1 MYLLDP
7 LHFCVFI
14 FYLLKVFYLYLY
26 DIISLIQRKQLKK
39 SILLIK
45 VIFIT
50 LIFTGCELDS
60 IFGPSKKE
68 LELQQAQLELKAKE
82 LKFNQ
87 LLQQQQLEQS
97 HLINLKKTDAKIAND
112 IALNST
118 KKELEL
124 AKIQSTLEK
133 EKYELKKFQ
142 LEVKS
147 KEKNLEFDLLKQENN
162 NTLSSQKYLI
172 AIASFLIVVFT
183 YALFTYFNN
192 RRKDKLRAYQD
203 NLNKYFQEKE
213 NKAKVEIASK
223 ILDTIASGKLNAEQE
238 SRLIS
243 SISGDSKNT
252 QANLLGAQK
261 FQNSH
266 NDNKVEVIHDIDD
279 IKKKV

>member
-1 MYLLDP
+1 M
-7 LHFCVFI
+7 
-14 FYLLKVFYLYLY
+14 
-26 DIISLIQRKQLKK
+26 
-39 SILLIK
+39 
-45 VIFIT
+45 
-50 LIFTGCELDS
+50 FTGCELNS
-60 IFGPSKKE
+60 IFGPSKQE
-68 LELQQAQLELKAKE
+68 LDLQRAQLALKEKE

-87 LLQQQQLEQS
+87 LLQTQQLEQA
-97 HLINLKKTDAKIAND
+97 HLLNIKKIDAKIAND

-133 EKYELKKFQ
+133 EKYELQKFK

-172 AIASFLIVVFT
+172 AIVSFLIVIFT

-203 NLNKYFQEKE
+203 NLNKYFKEKE

-238 SRLIS
+238 NRLIS
-243 SISGDSKNT
+243 SLSGDSRNT
-252 QANLLGAQK
+252 QASLLS
-261 FQNSH
+261 NTEE
-266 NDNKVEVIHDIDD
+266 NKVEIIHDIDD
-279 IKKKV
+279 IKRDKKN

>member
-1 MYLLDP
+1 M
-7 LHFCVFI
+7 
-14 FYLLKVFYLYLY
+14 
-26 DIISLIQRKQLKK
+26 KK
-39 SILLIK
+39 SILFINIILIT
-45 VIFIT
+45 F
-50 LIFTGCELDS
+50 IFTGCELNS
-60 IFGPSKKE
+60 IFGPSKQE
-68 LELQQAQLELKAKE
+68 LDLQRAQLELKEKE

-87 LLQQQQLEQS
+87 LLQTQQLEQA
-97 HLINLKKTDAKIAND
+97 HLLNIKKTDAKIAND

-133 EKYELKKFQ
+133 EKYELQKFK

-162 NTLSSQKYLI
+162 NTLSSKKYLI
-172 AIASFLIVVFT
+172 AIVSFLIVIFT

-238 SRLIS
+238 NRLIS
-243 SISGDSKNT
+243 SLSGDSRNT
-252 QANLLGAQK
+252 QTSLLSNK
-261 FQNSH
+261 EE
-266 NDNKVEVIHDIDD
+266 NKVEIIHDIDD
-279 IKKKV
+279 IKRDNKN